1 MTARNSLMTAV
12 PYPVEQALTKLGNN
26 LRLARIRRRQTIEE
40 VAEKIGTGVRAVR
53 AAESGKPS
61 TGIAV
66 YAALLWAYGLL
77 EPFGDLADPQADAEG
92 LALIAGTNGRVRAR
106 KDRGLDNDF

>member
-1 MTARNSLMTAV
+1 MVAKNTLLTAV
-12 PYPVEQALTKLGNN
+12 PYPVEQAINKVGGN
-26 LRLARIRRRQTIEE
+26 LRTARLRRKQTIEE
-40 VAEKIGTGVRAVR
+40 VAQKIGTGARAVR

-77 EPFGDLADPQADAEG
+77 SPLEELADPQNDPEG
-92 LALIAGTNGRVRAR
+92 LALAGVGKNARAR
-106 KDRGLDNDF
+106 KGKGLDNDF